1 MNWNSTTKFLL
12 PTVLQTSEGKEY
24 PISGLSKMGF
34 VNAYVDDYGLIHSS
48 FDWYKDTTKKF
59 IYLLFTV
66 KNKKDFTSQEE
77 IIKKFPNWID
87 YYDLDDDKIMHVLEV
102 PRVNLRDVDRF
113 LTGKFS
119 EFSDNLKKKY
129 TNSFTKGIVYKL
141 ETARQEMSRFYD
153 FEIPAGAEY
162 MSIPDVS
169 KEVFRFEEADTK

>member
-24 PISGLSKMGF
+24 PINSLKSIGF
-34 VNAYVDDYGLIHSS
+34 INAYVDDYGLIHSS

-59 IYLLFTV
+59 IYFLFNV
-66 KNKKDFTSQEE
+66 EDKKDFTSQEE
-77 IIKKFPNWID
+77 VIKKFSNWID
-87 YYDLDDDKIMHVLEV
+87 YYDLDDDKVMHVLEV
-102 PRVNLRDVDRF
+102 PQKHIGDINKF
-113 LTGKFS
+113 LMGKFS

-162 MSIPDVS
+162 MSIPDMS
-169 KEVFRFEEADTK
+169 KEVFRFEETDKK